1 MVLIIDNNLDFR
13 NENGEIVTIEGA
25 YADFFNVT
33 KLQRRYAYR
42 FDGVSFVEK
51 AKVNSNKTLSWGLDR
66 GIVEAICLSEGDKD
80 NPYLFAR
87 RKRNGVKMILPVFE
101 DGAPT
106 QVASIMP
113 SRPRP
118 QMSVN
123 APKPIVTAQYTPVVI
138 DIKTLDEDESIDP
151 RMCEVMPILDQAL
164 GHFICV
170 DRNPDGTETYGI
182 PRSTVNVVTGQPG
195 VGKTSNMLNLA
206 LKVKEANADARL
218 LFVSAEMNR
227 RDLMKLCQLM
237 PEVKSEVKILHAE
250 DYYADDEAPSFT
262 DALNAALKQG
272 WDFILLDSFAEIQN
286 IVRDEMNIS
295 SDKKAEGVIINMLR
309 DTLKGENE
317 RNIYPAIYAIQQM
330 TKSGDPC
337 GSNRLIHMI
346 TSHLHISRDKK
357 NGNTPCMMFKKNR
370 QGDTDNKLYFGFGN
384 GIEYDTER
392 YESEVEIA
400 NSMSNVQK
408 SDMNMN
414 DFLDTLFE
422 SDEDVNETP
431 TREVNVSSNTDT
443 RNMNVD
449 AIAES
454 VIEDAFLGEDAT
466 IQDVYSNIYADI
478 SNDSRPSA

>member
-1 MVLIIDNNLDFR
+1 
-13 NENGEIVTIEGA
+13 
-25 YADFFNVT
+25 
-33 KLQRRYAYR
+33 
-42 FDGVSFVEK
+42 
-51 AKVNSNKTLSWGLDR
+51 
-66 GIVEAICLSEGDKD
+66 
-80 NPYLFAR
+80 
-87 RKRNGVKMILPVFE
+87 
-101 DGAPT
+101 
-106 QVASIMP
+106 
-113 SRPRP
+113 
-118 QMSVN
+118 
-123 APKPIVTAQYTPVVI
+123 
-138 DIKTLDEDESIDP
+138 
-151 RMCEVMPILDQAL
+151 
-164 GHFICV
+164 
-170 DRNPDGTETYGI
+170 
-182 PRSTVNVVTGQPG
+182 
-195 VGKTSNMLNLA
+195 MLNLA